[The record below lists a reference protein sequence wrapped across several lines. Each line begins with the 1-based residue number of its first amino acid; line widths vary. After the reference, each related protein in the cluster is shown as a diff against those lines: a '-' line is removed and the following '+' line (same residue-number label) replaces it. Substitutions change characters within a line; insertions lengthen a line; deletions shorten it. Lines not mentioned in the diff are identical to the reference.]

1 MSPDMF
7 ALLSRIA
14 GETSHTYHRTH
25 PWLDREELK
34 QEAWV
39 AMLQAMPLHVAESG
53 PLAAYLATCAYRAC
67 KRLCWRMSVP
77 ANVPMS
83 SATPQKIARLRASTV
98 EESALEVLPGNQGTA
113 AEQLESIEQRE
124 ALAQLV
130 AECLAQEREPD
141 AIRAV
146 IYGEMPAREAAETF
160 NVPVQVIYRR
170 TEKVRAKLRARA
182 QEVL

>member
-1 MSPDMF
+1 MSPETF

-39 AMLQAMPLHVAESG
+39 AMLQALPLHAPESG

-77 ANVPMS
+77 ANVPAS

-98 EESALEVLPGNQGTA
+98 EESALAVVPEAQGTA
-113 AEQLESIEQRE
+113 AEQMETIEQRE

-130 AECLAQEREPD
+130 ADCLAQEREPD

-146 IYGEMPAREAAETF
+146 IYGEMPAREAAIAF
-160 NVPVQVIYRR
+160 DVPVARLYKR
-170 TEKVRAKLRARA
+170 TEKVRAKLRARV